1 MIDPNMKSRIDAMS
15 YEDLLYNWR
24 FAATGNPL
32 FQGETGDY
40 YAARMK
46 QKHGEVGDAEHTAA
60 SKWIG
65 WER

>member
-1 MIDPNMKSRIDAMS
+1 MIDPKMKSRIDAMS

-24 FAATGNPL
+24 FSPSGNPL
-32 FQGETGDY
+32 FEGEVGDY

-46 QKHGEVGDAEHTAA
+46 QKREEVGNGEAVAA
-60 SKWIG
+60 SKRIG